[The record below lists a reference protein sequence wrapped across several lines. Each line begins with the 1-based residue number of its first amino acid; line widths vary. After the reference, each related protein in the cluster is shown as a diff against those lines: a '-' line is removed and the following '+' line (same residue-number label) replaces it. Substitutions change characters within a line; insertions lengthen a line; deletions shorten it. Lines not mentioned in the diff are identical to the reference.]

1 MGIKSFIYWVLV
13 FLCLIGLE
21 GDAQDQPEKR
31 VMEYL
36 AVMDL
41 NCGENLKKNECGL
54 LTDIIIEEVLKSKKY
69 KIVDRANR
77 DKILSEVGFQQS
89 GCTDESC
96 TVEAGRI
103 LGVGKII
110 TGRIG
115 KLGATYL
122 VSLQL
127 INVET
132 AMVEASASEECKCD
146 MDGLIDTVRNVARKL
161 LGLESQTPSLP
172 TIQPSPSSSEG
183 DMVLVPAG
191 EFWMGCNEEKVK
203 DCTPDEGP
211 YHEVYLDA
219 FYIDKYEVTN
229 AQYLQ
234 CLNAGKCSYPHFED
248 GNCYIWNG
256 AQFVAGTLPHKF
268 RGSAQPVVCVDWEQ
282 AKAYCEWGG
291 KRLPREAEWEK
302 AARGVDGRM
311 YPWGEGINCEMANYK
326 YCELE
331 VTKPVGSY
339 PNGISPYGVYDMAG
353 NVYEWVSDW
362 YSEGYYRV
370 SPQHNPG
377 GPPSGDARVV
387 RGGSWDCNP
396 RGVRS
401 FTRGRLTPS
410 YGHDR
415 LGFRCAKNLK

>member
-1 MGIKSFIYWVLV
+1 MSIKSFIYWVLV

-69 KIVDRANR
+69 KVVDRANR

-146 MDGLIDTVRNVARKL
+146 MDGLIATVRNVARKL
-161 LGLESQTPSLP
+161 MGLESQTPPIP
-172 TIQPSPSSSEG
+172 TVQPASSSSEG

-191 EFWMGCNEEKVK
+191 EFWMGCNKEKVA

-211 YHEVYLDA
+211 YHKVYLDA
-219 FYIDKYEVTN
+219 FYIDKYEVTVK
-229 AQYLQ
+229 QYMACVKAGQ
-234 CLNAGKCSYPHFED
+234 CSRAGMQGRCDYGRRDKLNYPI
-248 GNCYIWNG
+248 NCVNW
-256 AQFVAGTLPHKF
+256 
-268 RGSAQPVVCVDWEQ
+268 SQ
-282 AKAYCEWGG
+282 ARAYCKWVK
-291 KRLPREAEWEK
+291 KRLPTEAEWEK
-302 AARGVDGRM
+302 AARGTDGRI
-311 YPWGEGINCEMANYK
+311 YPWGDEWNPRNANYCDASCDFDWRDNS
-326 YCELE
+326 YDDGFPELA
-331 VTKPVGSY
+331 PVGSFSA
-339 PNGISPYGVYDMAG
+339 GISPYGVYDMSG
-353 NVYEWVSDW
+353 NVKEWVADW
-362 YSEGYYRV
+362 YEFYYQENSTRNPVGPSSGDRRILRGGAWTDEPSYLLRV
-370 SPQHNPG
+370 S
-377 GPPSGDARVV
+377 
-387 RGGSWDCNP
+387 
-396 RGVRS
+396 
-401 FTRGRLTPS
+401 GRQPVHPEYS
-410 YGHDR
+410 EDNN
-415 LGFRCAKNLK
+415 GFRCVRTQ